1 MQDYQI
7 PSANH
12 HRPLHQSLKCHTKLS
27 TPAKLATAALR
38 CLYPAMS
45 SSESLEMEPLT
56 EKHRSLK
63 SSFSDSESEDDIVV
77 HGDDGPSN
85 EDRQLLNEE
94 EEREKLLT
102 KRRKILIGS
111 KKDHGRRSSSRR
123 KSIESYMEDGTLD
136 TPRRSTTKV
145 SNPSEMSG
153 LIGLETTM
161 FY

>member
-1 MQDYQI
+1 
-7 PSANH
+7 
-12 HRPLHQSLKCHTKLS
+12 
-27 TPAKLATAALR
+27 
-38 CLYPAMS
+38 
-45 SSESLEMEPLT
+45 MEPLT

-63 SSFSDSESEDDIVV
+63 SSFSDSDSEDDIVV
-77 HGDDGPSN
+77 YGGDGPSN

-111 KKDHGRRSSSRR
+111 KKDRGRRSSSRR

-136 TPRRSTTKV
+136 TPRRSKSTV
-145 SNPSEMSG
+145 PHPSEMSG

-161 FY
+161 FYQTTSMLPCPCVQYYSVGDYNHITCARFVETGEAETGV